1 MIKRIKK
8 VLLIGSVVLGATMCM
23 GNTNNTGDSKKIKLD
38 YFTNIESMNAEFI
51 KMWLKQAERLETLN
65 KVAITQM
72 KSLLS
77 LDIPKK
83 LPNNLKQS

>member
-38 YFTNIESMNAEFI
+38 
-51 KMWLKQAERLETLN
+51 
-65 KVAITQM
+65 
-72 KSLLS
+72 
-77 LDIPKK
+77 
-83 LPNNLKQS
+83 